1 MAATP
6 PKATPVLDRFSACL
20 VCRKRKL
27 DRIKEIESKIREI
40 ELRRERSVMSSQRP
54 SPCTSNE
61 SPNADISTLESG
73 SQSPSPPSAPDRFP
87 HTASKS
93 PSQPMLSTPW
103 FDSGVLSYKGSL
115 NWNLPMEVSNILC
128 VIFRLKSPSRPTQ
141 TWASLNMFM
150 QRRSISGFELH
161 IDRVIRSFQP
171 GRSDAP
177 VPALLYTMLLLGCHF
192 IPDPELKFW
201 ESVLFERA
209 KLEIDANI
217 TRAHANDSKE
227 YNPLHHLQAMVM
239 LGQWFY
245 LKNRLLEGHV
255 LIVRATRFAAA
266 LGLHELDSCIYGH
279 YVARVTGS
287 SKRKMGRWSPRD
299 SVELGEAINLWW
311 ACFERDYG
319 GSLIN
324 GLPPS
329 ISLKDVKTAWPISL
343 ADFEAM
349 GVGTRVYGQ
358 RGGVLISERQS
369 RLLNTNYSVA
379 SLLDIRRH
387 HAIGDVSQDS
397 SNCILANESHTVDP
411 KSADFLNVKN
421 RALYAECWQ
430 NPTIFS
436 MNPHPQL
443 TPVCRRGANS
453 AILGADVWQNLD
465 VMRIFRTFGLAFSRP
480 SGPEVTDEWW
490 ARFEEC
496 DRAIDIFTTSVQSAY
511 VDRDIQEVAIIA
523 LSHTAV
529 DSATIQ
535 LHGPL
540 ADYGLQIGA
549 QGDPRGIRSDNSLGG
564 YSYTRCIE
572 ACRSIALITA
582 YIENI
587 DINHMQMFFGVSLSC
602 AAQVLAKQIPR
613 LRESGHTAQ
622 AQEMERQISI
632 IAKSMEKLF
641 AIYPV
646 LALQAGNLSS
656 VMSTL
661 CAHAASSE
669 IITVDT

>member
-1 MAATP
+1 
-6 PKATPVLDRFSACL
+6 
-20 VCRKRKL
+20 
-27 DRIKEIESKIREI
+27 
-40 ELRRERSVMSSQRP
+40 MSSQRP

-93 PSQPMLSTPW
+93 PSQPMLNTPW

-115 NWNLPMEVSNILC
+115 NLNLPVEVSNI
-128 VIFRLKSPSRPTQ
+128 F
-141 TWASLNMFM
+141 LNMFM

-171 GRSDAP
+171 RRSDAP
-177 VPALLYTMLLLGCHF
+177 VPALLYTILLLGCHF

-217 TRAHANDSKE
+217 TRAHANDSKDIIL
-227 YNPLHHLQAMVM
+227 YIIYTRVM
-239 LGQWFY
+239 
-245 LKNRLLEGHV
+245 
-255 LIVRATRFAAA
+255 
-266 LGLHELDSCIYGH
+266 
-279 YVARVTGS
+279 GS

-329 ISLKDVKTAWPISL
+329 ISLKDIKTGWPVAL
-343 ADFEAM
+343 ADFEAVD
-349 GVGTRVYGQ
+349 VGT
-358 RGGVLISERQS
+358 L
-369 RLLNTNYSVA
+369 A
-379 SLLDIRRH
+379 SLLDIRYY

-397 SNCILANESHTVDP
+397 SNCILAKCVTLVHC
-411 KSADFLNVKN
+411 AG
-421 RALYAECWQ
+421 
-430 NPTIFS
+430 
-436 MNPHPQL
+436 M
-443 TPVCRRGANS
+443 
-453 AILGADVWQNLD
+453 LD
-465 VMRIFRTFGLAFSRP
+465 TERI
-480 SGPEVTDEWW
+480 SGSEVTDEWW

-496 DRAIDIFTTSVQSAY
+496 DRAIDIFTTSVQRAY
-511 VDRDIQEVAIIA
+511 VNRDIQEVAIIA

-540 ADYGLQIGA
+540 ADYKLQIGA

-622 AQEMERQISI
+622 AQEMERQISV
-632 IAKSMEKLF
+632 IAKSMESYL
-641 AIYPV
+641 
-646 LALQAGNLSS
+646 LSILYS
-656 VMSTL
+656 VSSLMSEHL
-661 CAHAASSE
+661 
-669 IITVDT
+669 

>member
-1 MAATP
+1 MNP
-6 PKATPVLDRFSACL
+6 HPQLTPVCRRGADSAILGADVWQNLD
-20 VCRKRKL
+20 

-93 PSQPMLSTPW
+93 PSQPMLNTPW

-115 NWNLPMEVSNILC
+115 NLNLPVEVSNILC
-128 VIFRLKSPSRPTQ
+128 VMFCLKSPSRPTQ
-141 TWASLNMFM
+141 TRASLNMFM

-161 IDRVIRSFQP
+161 IDRVIKSFQP

-177 VPALLYTMLLLGCHF
+177 VPALLYTILLLGCHF

-255 LIVRATRFAAA
+255 FIVRATRFAAA

-279 YVARVTGS
+279 YVARVMGS

-329 ISLKDVKTAWPISL
+329 ISLKDIKTGWPVAL
-343 ADFEAM
+343 ADFEAVD
-349 GVGTRVYGQ
+349 VGT
-358 RGGVLISERQS
+358 L
-369 RLLNTNYSVA
+369 A
-379 SLLDIRRH
+379 SLLDIRYY

-397 SNCILANESHTVDP
+397 SNCILAKCVTLVHC
-411 KSADFLNVKN
+411 AG
-421 RALYAECWQ
+421 
-430 NPTIFS
+430 
-436 MNPHPQL
+436 M
-443 TPVCRRGANS
+443 
-453 AILGADVWQNLD
+453 LD
-465 VMRIFRTFGLAFSRP
+465 TERI
-480 SGPEVTDEWW
+480 SGSEVTDEWW

-496 DRAIDIFTTSVQSAY
+496 DRAIDIFTTSVQRAY
-511 VDRDIQEVAIIA
+511 VNRDIQEVAIIA

-540 ADYGLQIGA
+540 ADYELQIGA
-549 QGDPRGIRSDNSLGG
+549 QGDPRGIRPDNSLGG

-602 AAQVLAKQIPR
+602 AAQVLAEQIPR

-622 AQEMERQISI
+622 AQEMERQISV

-641 AIYPV
+641 VIYPV

-669 IITVDT
+669 IITLDT

>member
-358 RGGVLISERQS
+358 RSDVLISERQPG
-369 RLLNTNYSVA
+369 LLNTNYSVA

-397 SNCILANESHTVDP
+397 SNCILAN
-411 KSADFLNVKN
+411 
-421 RALYAECWQ
+421 
-430 NPTIFS
+430 
-436 MNPHPQL
+436 
-443 TPVCRRGANS
+443 
-453 AILGADVWQNLD
+453 
-465 VMRIFRTFGLAFSRP
+465 RP
-480 SGPEVTDEWW
+480 SGLGVTDEWW

-496 DRAIDIFTTSVQSAY
+496 DRAIDIFTTSVQRAY

-540 ADYGLQIGA
+540 ADYELQIGA

-646 LALQAGNLSS
+646 LCEQLD
-656 VMSTL
+656 V
-661 CAHAASSE
+661 
-669 IITVDT
+669 